1 MEITP
6 LDILEAQQSKNVD
19 QDMRSAEIPINQIA
33 VIITQR
39 RRVLA
44 IITGIGAVVATIV
57 AFLIPNTYT
66 SYAQLMPP
74 DPQTFSDTSAFTALS
89 NSGLAASSLT
99 STLLN
104 QRTPGATTIAVLE
117 SNNIEDKIIDQ
128 FDLRRVYG
136 TKYYWDAEKKLAKRV
151 EFTEDKASG
160 VISIAVS
167 DHDRNRAFG
176 MAQAYVNELN
186 QLANSLSTSSA
197 RREREFLE
205 QELASEKTE
214 LDTST
219 RQLAEFSSRNAT
231 VNLQDQ
237 GAVTVTA
244 ASRLQAELIAAESE
258 LSGLKTTYADDN
270 VRVREV
276 RGRIAELQ
284 AQLNRMSGSSQG
296 VTGPNQIGDQPLP
309 SLRALP
315 LLGITYFDLYRK
327 VSMQEEIYETLSKQY
342 ELAKVEE
349 AKEIPPIEVL
359 DRPRIPEKKSAP
371 KRLLIIV
378 FGTFLSALG
387 GVSWF
392 TVRKFWW
399 AKNDLRP
406 NSL

>member
-6 LDILEAQQSKNVD
+6 LDILEAQQSNEVD
-19 QDMRSAEIPINQIA
+19 RDMRSAKIPIDQIA
-33 VIITQR
+33 AIVIQR

-44 IITGIGAVVATIV
+44 IITGIGTLVAVVV
-57 AFLIPNTYT
+57 AFLIPNIYT

-74 DPQTFSDTSAFTALS
+74 DPQTFSDTSALTALS
-89 NSGLAASSLT
+89 SSGLVPPGLT
-99 STLLN
+99 SNLLN

-117 SNNIEDKIIDQ
+117 SRNIEDKVIDQ
-128 FDLRRVYG
+128 FDLRRVYRV
-136 TKYYWDAEKKLAKRV
+136 KYYLDAEKKLAKRA

-167 DHDRNRAFG
+167 DRDSNRAYG
-176 MAQAYVNELN
+176 MAQAYIDELN

-205 QELASEKTE
+205 KELASVKAE

-231 VNLQDQ
+231 VDLQNQDV
-237 GAVTVTA
+237 ATVTA

-258 LSGLKTTYADDN
+258 LSGLKTTYAEDN

-284 AQLNRMSGSSQG
+284 TQLNRMSGSSQG
-296 VTGPNQIGDQPLP
+296 VNGANPSGDQPLP

-327 VSMQEEIYETLSKQY
+327 VSMDEAIYETLSKQY
-342 ELAKVEE
+342 EIAKVDE
-349 AKEIPPIEVL
+349 AKEIPPIKVL
-359 DRPRIPEKKSAP
+359 DSPRTPEKKSAP
-371 KRLLIIV
+371 QRLLIV
-378 FGTFLSALG
+378 ALGTFLSALG
-387 GVSWF
+387 GVTWF
-392 TVRKFWW
+392 TVRRFWW
-399 AKNDLRP
+399 ARNELRTDTI
-406 NSL
+406 